1 MGTTEDRST
10 TSLLSSGKAN
20 NQTSKTL
27 LMAHGHLKKNI
38 QSEDEEK
45 NEKPLPV
52 VFGTR
57 RAGLSTSPGD
67 AVTSGPTT
75 YHPSERSRTTVR
87 NTLPNTTT
95 SCGPP
100 PSHTA
105 GITATQNYPITEQNP
120 PPTLCVGKEC
130 RHRCVSTM
138 DGGGGGGPAVVCDAP
153 QRPHGELLYTP
164 PRCGDCEAADRRSRV
179 AYGML
184 C

>member
-1 MGTTEDRST
+1 ME
-10 TSLLSSGKAN
+10 
-20 NQTSKTL
+20 
-27 LMAHGHLKKNI
+27 
-38 QSEDEEK
+38 
-45 NEKPLPV
+45 
-52 VFGTR
+52 FGTR

-105 GITATQNYPITEQNP
+105 TTPATQNLPITRQNPP

-130 RHRCVSTM
+130 RHRCVCLRWTVVVVVPRWCVMPPSGHTENCCTLRL
-138 DGGGGGGPAVVCDAP
+138 DAVTVRLRTGGAGLHMGCYVRGVL
-153 QRPHGELLYTP
+153 RTP
-164 PRCGDCEAADRRSRV
+164 
-179 AYGML
+179 
-184 C
+184 